1 MNPNWHDLIQQYISG
16 TISDADAAALEQQLK
31 ADAALRDAYLD
42 ALNLDFALET
52 AAQSAETALN
62 LPQPASVLALSK
74 KNSRPARWFTWR
86 PLTAAAA
93 GLAIGLFSASL
104 VFGFAGNRHFSV
116 LTLQKEGFEDA
127 GMLREDG
134 VPSRVD
140 VWAGDLVAPRE
151 ATSEVKPAEG
161 KRMAPLPLV
170 TTEKRR
176 LSHAFRFIDVSRLP
190 AGNPAQTRQIEVTAK
205 FHCEKPGIKD
215 RLQVR
220 LAAFDESVDEARE
233 IWLRDEAGE
242 LALMHVT
249 KTVKTDPAVFGW
261 NTVHAVIDLPD
272 DANVLLISLAAGVA
286 HGDKSKVDHYL
297 DDVQVR
303 LITSDMPLP

>member
-1 MNPNWHDLIQQYISG
+1 MNTQELELLIEHMHGRLPLEKHGALNDL
-16 TISDADAAALEQQLK
+16 LR
-31 ADAALRDAYLD
+31 RDAEAREWLRTES
-42 ALNLDFALET
+42 ALET
-52 AAQSAETALN
+52 RLRLLAVEAGVETRDESFG
-62 LPQPASVLALSK
+62 PSRTTPASSRWLS
-74 KNSRPARWFTWR
+74 WR

-93 GLAIGLFSASL
+93 GLVIGLFSTSL
-104 VFGFAGNRHFSV
+104 IFGFAGNRHFSV
-116 LTLQKEGFEDA
+116 LTLLKEGFEDA
-127 GMLREDG
+127 GMPRESS
-134 VPSRVD
+134 VPTRVD
-140 VWAGDLVAPRE
+140 VWAGDMLAPRE
-151 ATSEVKPAEG
+151 ASGKVRPAEG
-161 KRMAPLPLV
+161 SRMATLPLV

-190 AGNPAQTRQIEVTAK
+190 AGNPAQSRQIEVTAK

-261 NTVHAVIDLPD
+261 NTVHAVMDLPD
-272 DANVLLISLAAGVA
+272 DARVLFISLAAGVA
-286 HGDKSKVDHYL
+286 HGDKSKVEHYL